1 MRKWVKA
8 IAAAVLAAAVTGAA
22 MSAAASD
29 GGAVEQSISS
39 IVTLAEMDVQAN
51 QAAILAL
58 LQGIAVQ
65 VEPGSSAA
73 ATTASIIALVESGA
87 GQKEAVLVLLEK
99 LKGEVAGD
107 AGAAPETQ
115 P

>member
-1 MRKWVKA
+1 MNTVCSACSGGEMEIDMRKWVKA

-58 LQGIAVQ
+58 LQGIA
-65 VEPGSSAA
+65 A
-73 ATTASIIALVESGA
+73 
-87 GQKEAVLVLLEK
+87 
-99 LKGEVAGD
+99 
-107 AGAAPETQ
+107 
-115 P
+115 